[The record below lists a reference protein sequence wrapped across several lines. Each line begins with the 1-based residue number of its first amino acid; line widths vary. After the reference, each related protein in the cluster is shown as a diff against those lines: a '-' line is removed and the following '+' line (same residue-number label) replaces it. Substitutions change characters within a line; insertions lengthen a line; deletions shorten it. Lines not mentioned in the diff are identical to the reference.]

1 MSGQDTASHTDLS
14 KPEVYVSGSKLPYTS
29 QYLYRVAIEGRET
42 LEINS
47 TRKWTAQE
55 ILDVQSYYRESLTGY
70 VLGGE
75 PLVGWTPPTNPTPR
89 PPIFRNRRRAIKAVE
104 E

>member
-1 MSGQDTASHTDLS
+1 MSGINLDAV
-14 KPEVYVSGSKLPYTS
+14 EVYVSGSKLPYTN
-29 QYLYRVAIEGRET
+29 QWLYRVAIEGRQT

-47 TRKWTAQE
+47 TRKWTMQE
-55 ILDVQSYYRESLTGY
+55 TLDVQSYYSEALTGY

-75 PLVGWTPPTNPTPR
+75 PLEGWTPPENPTIR
-89 PPIFRNRRRAIKAVE
+89 PPIFKNRRRVIKAVE